1 MRVTYLD
8 HLRAVCMVFVVVLHA
23 YYLIDYA
30 PAAPFAVFIFNFCMG
45 TFFII
50 SGYVMAATLPDGPI
64 WPHLRDRLRCLA
76 WPLATGLLLINPL
89 TLALIHKGFTAEWA
103 QDVLTRAISGRLFV
117 HLWFLFSLM
126 GFIIAVPMILRALRS
141 DVWARATSLHVPSAY
156 IATTITLVAVAV
168 QMLVAATVG
177 LDLPVPFDGFTKYA
191 WAYVAGLALFQHPKA
206 WEAVHNPGPLPFAI
220 AGLFWL
226 AMVDGWAT
234 SGTTLHHVL
243 HAARIASST
252 AAISFALLWAFR
264 RFFNRKTMVWSFFSQ
279 GALTTY
285 ILQWLTLHA
294 LLFPLTALGLHG
306 GALFT
311 ALIICTLAI
320 KLPMHHFLV
329 RRVPVFSLLL
339 NGIPIKSSVNC
350 RIVDNPAHGTLL
362 SRSATPRH
370 PTENVK
376 QDQSVSY

>member
-1 MRVTYLD
+1 MRITYLD

-23 YYLIDYA
+23 YYLIDYT
-30 PAAPFAVFIFNFCMG
+30 PAAPFAVFIYNFCMG

-50 SGYVMAATLPDGPI
+50 SGYVMAATLPHGPI
-64 WPHLRDRLRCLA
+64 WPHLKDRLRRLA
-76 WPLATGLLLINPL
+76 WPLATGLLLVNPL
-89 TLALIHKGFTAEWA
+89 TLAIIHKGFSADWA
-103 QDVLTRAISGRLFV
+103 QDVLTRTISGRLFV

-126 GFIIAVPMILRALRS
+126 GFIIAVPLILRALRS
-141 DVWARATSLHVPSAY
+141 AAWLRVTSVHVPPAY
-156 IATTITLVAVAV
+156 IATSITLVVVAV

-206 WEAVHNPGPLPFAI
+206 WAAVHNPGPLPFAI

-226 AMVDGWAT
+226 AMVDGWST
-234 SGTTLHHVL
+234 PGTTLHHAL

-264 RFFNRKTMVWSFFSQ
+264 RFFNRTTPIWSFISQ

-294 LLFPLTALGLHG
+294 LLFPLTALGLQG

-311 ALIICTLAI
+311 ALIVCTLAI
-320 KLPMHHFLV
+320 KLPLHHFLV
-329 RRVPVFSLLL
+329 MRVPILSLLL
-339 NGIPIKSSVNC
+339 NGNPVKSAKNC
-350 RIVDNPAHGTLL
+350 RIVAKPARGTFF
-362 SRSATPRH
+362 SRPASSRH
-370 PTENVK
+370 
-376 QDQSVSY
+376 QS